1 MPFSKWVCSL
11 VPTDPADLDIKGRS
25 QVADI
30 TIIRTGKVV
39 KGNHKTLR
47 QREHKFK
54 DDVDQNN
61 NSTSLKNT
69 TTIANIPAFTKSED
83 LEVMSFFLLPAE
95 YASVCGTSPWKANA
109 S

>member
-1 MPFSKWVCSL
+1 MVENAGWV
-11 VPTDPADLDIKGRS
+11 VARTTTVYIVRAIVRS
-25 QVADI
+25 QVADNYC
-30 TIIRTGKVV
+30 TGKA
-39 KGNHKTLR
+39 NHKTLT

-54 DDVDQNN
+54 DGVAQNN

>member
-39 KGNHKTLR
+39 KANHKTLR
-47 QREHKFK
+47 QKGTQIQRRRRPEQQQHVFEEYDDNREYPCIY
-54 DDVDQNN
+54 Q
-61 NSTSLKNT
+61 
-69 TTIANIPAFTKSED
+69 E
-83 LEVMSFFLLPAE
+83 
-95 YASVCGTSPWKANA
+95 
-109 S
+109 